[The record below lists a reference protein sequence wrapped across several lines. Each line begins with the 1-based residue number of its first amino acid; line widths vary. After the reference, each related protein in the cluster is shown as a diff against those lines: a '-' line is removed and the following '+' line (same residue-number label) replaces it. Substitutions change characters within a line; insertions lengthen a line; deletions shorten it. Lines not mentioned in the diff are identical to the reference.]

1 MEGSEYKFCCEQK
14 KECRKPG
21 CLEII
26 AIILGVLFTA
36 VVGAL
41 VGTALSAIIIGALAA
56 VIVLAIVL
64 GVLLILNIILI
75 ICKCAR
81 NKKCY

>member
-14 KECRKPG
+14 KECRKAG

-26 AIILGVLFTA
+26 AIILGVLFTG
-36 VVGAL
+36 VIGAL
-41 VGTALSAIIIGALAA
+41 VGAVISATILGALAA

-64 GVLLILNIILI
+64 GVLLILNIIYI

-81 NKKCY
+81 SKKCC